1 MSAIDK
7 HHRGFGPYH
16 HQQDTN
22 MQRNSL
28 QYHPDYG
35 LTDEIRIKA
44 VRDAQI
50 TEVKVSAKIN
60 RVSVSSI
67 YKWRKRAEDAA

>member
-1 MSAIDK
+1 MK
-7 HHRGFGPYH
+7 
-16 HQQDTN
+16 QQ
-22 MQRNSL
+22 SL

-44 VRDAQI
+44 VRDAQL

-60 RVSVSSI
+60 RVSVASI
-67 YKWRKRAEDAA
+67 YKWRKRAERVA

>member
-1 MSAIDK
+1 
-7 HHRGFGPYH
+7 
-16 HQQDTN
+16 

-35 LTDEIRIKA
+35 LPDEMRLKA
-44 VRDAQI
+44 VRDAQL
-50 TEVKVSAKIN
+50 TEVKVSAQIN
-60 RVSVSSI
+60 RVSASSI

>member
-1 MSAIDK
+1 M
-7 HHRGFGPYH
+7 
-16 HQQDTN
+16 QQN
-22 MQRNSL
+22 YL

-35 LTDEIRIKA
+35 LTDEIRLKA
-44 VRDAQI
+44 VRDARL

>member
-1 MSAIDK
+1 
-7 HHRGFGPYH
+7 
-16 HQQDTN
+16 